1 MDPEWENFNSNYLE
15 YEEELKNLIEV
26 YTNDKLTLKEKI

>member
-1 MDPEWENFNSNYLE
+1 VDPEWENFNSNYLE
-15 YEEELKNLIEV
+15 YEEELKNLIEI